1 MKCGALYLMALL
13 AIKPDYTDTVI
24 PPNIA
29 PLNFTVQEEARQYRV
44 RIHSK
49 QGKPIHIDT
58 RKPQITIPLRHWRK
72 LLTTNK
78 GQELHFDVSGRSS
91 TGQWESFCT
100 ITNRIADA
108 PIDGYLVYRK
118 MYPVY
123 SYWKDIGIY
132 QRDLSN
138 YRESVILHSSAFQHG
153 CLNCHS
159 FANNAT
165 TRMTIGIRSAE
176 IGSSTILIDKGTVS
190 KIGTKFGYTAWHP
203 SGRLATYSVN
213 SVRQFFHTVAGE
225 RRDVVDLD
233 SLIASYTVD
242 AGTTGITPELAR
254 KDRLESYPAW
264 SPDGS
269 ILYFCSAP
277 MLWSDRD
284 KVPPEHWDEVKY
296 DLLRISYDI
305 DQDRWGTAETVLSAQ
320 DTGLSI
326 LEPRVSPDNHWLLF
340 CMCDYGCF
348 PVYRQSS
355 DLYLMDLRAARQ
367 TGRFQYRRLDINSD
381 QSESWHSWSS
391 NSRWIVFSSKRDF
404 GIFTRSYISYVDPS
418 GRVHKPLLLP
428 QKDPAFYESYTKTFS
443 VPELVTEPIRVT
455 GEKIGRVV
463 RAPAQILVG
472 TAITGA
478 TPKRN
483 GPAPPR
489 QSLPE
494 RE

>member
-1 MKCGALYLMALL
+1 M
-13 AIKPDYTDTVI
+13 
-24 PPNIA
+24 
-29 PLNFTVQEEARQYRV
+29 QEEARQYQV
-44 RIHSK
+44 KIHSK
-49 QGKPIHIDT
+49 QGKPISIET
-58 RKPQITIPLRHWRK
+58 RKPRITIPLRPWRK
-72 LLTTNK
+72 LLSANK
-78 GQELHFDVSGRSS
+78 GQELYFDVSVSS
-91 TGQWESFCT
+91 TTGQWKCFST

-118 MYPVY
+118 VYPVH

-138 YRESVILHSSAFQHG
+138 YKEAVILHNSTFNHG

-159 FANNAT
+159 FLNNAT

-176 IGSSTILIDKGTVS
+176 VGSSTILIDKGNVS

-213 SVRQFFHTVAGE
+213 SVYQFFHTVAGE
-225 RRDVVDLD
+225 LRDVVDLD
-233 SLIASYTVD
+233 SLVACYTVD
-242 AGTTGITPELAR
+242 TGVARYPPELAR

-264 SPDGS
+264 SPDGRT
-269 ILYFCSAP
+269 LYFCSAP
-277 MLWSDRD
+277 LLWSDRD
-284 KVPPEHWDEVKY
+284 KVPPENWDQVRY
-296 DLLRISYDI
+296 DLLRIGYDI
-305 DQDRWGTAETVLSAQ
+305 DQDRWGAAETILSAQ

-326 LEPRVSPDNHWLLF
+326 LEPRISPDNHWLLF

-355 DLYLMDLRAARQ
+355 DLYLMDLGTARQ

-391 NSRWIVFSSKRDF
+391 NSRWVVFSSKRDF
-404 GIFTRSYISYVDPS
+404 GVFTRSYISYVDPS

-428 QKDPAFYESYTKTFS
+428 QKDPAFYESYTKAFS
-443 VPELVTEPIRVT
+443 VPELVTEPVRVT
-455 GEKIGRVV
+455 GEAIGRVV
-463 RAPAQILVG
+463 RGPAQILPD

-478 TPKRN
+478 TPKLGR
-483 GPAPPR
+483 PAATR
-489 QSLPE
+489 QSLLE